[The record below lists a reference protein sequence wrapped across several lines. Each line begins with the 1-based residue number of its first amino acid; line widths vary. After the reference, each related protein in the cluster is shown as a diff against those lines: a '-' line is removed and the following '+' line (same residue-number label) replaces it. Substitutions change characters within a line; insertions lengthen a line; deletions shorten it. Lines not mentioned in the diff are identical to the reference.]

1 MIFCWSELG
10 GNVVIAVVN
19 LKGGV
24 GKTTSVMFLA
34 AAAAKAGQ
42 GVVVLDGDN
51 ERSATAWAQTATGTD
66 NELPYE
72 VRYIE
77 AEDAAV
83 VAKELSRAGQTVI
96 IDTPP
101 NSREFLWASASVA
114 DAVIVPTP
122 PTGVDINRLG
132 STLRVLAS
140 IDASR
145 GETPLNAMVL
155 LVRFTDG
162 RRLARE
168 ALELREE
175 RQLPVMDA
183 TVRDLERYKQA
194 FGAPPAYVEEY
205 EEVLRELN
213 ETLN

>member
-1 MIFCWSELG
+1 
-10 GNVVIAVVN
+10 VVIAVVN

-24 GKTTSVMFLA
+24 GKNTSVMFLP

-42 GVVVLDGDN
+42 GVVVRDGDN
-51 ERSATAWAQTATGTD
+51 ERSATAWAQAATGTD

-72 VRYIE
+72 VRYVE

-168 ALELREE
+168 AVELLEE

-194 FGAPPAYVEEY
+194 FGAPPTYLDEY

>member
-1 MIFCWSELG
+1 M
-10 GNVVIAVVN
+10 VVSVVN

-34 AAAAKAGQ
+34 AVASRRGQ
-42 GVVVLDGDN
+42 RVVVLDGDN
-51 ERSATAWAQTATGTD
+51 ERSASAWAQAAQ
-66 NELPYE
+66 EAAEPLPFD
-72 VRYIE
+72 VRHVD
-77 AEDAAV
+77 ADDAAV
-83 VAKELSRAGQTVI
+83 TARTLAREGATVI

-101 NSREFLWASASVA
+101 NSREFLWAAASVA
-114 DAVIVPTP
+114 DVVVVPTP

-140 IDASR
+140 IDAAR
-145 GETPLNAMVL
+145 GDNPLNAMVL
-155 LVRFTDG
+155 LVRYAGG

-168 ALELREE
+168 ASELLEE

-194 FGAPPAYVEEY
+194 FGQPPAYLIEY
-205 EEVLRELN
+205 EEVWDEL
-213 ETLN
+213 EESLES